1 MGQIWPEGHSLLT
14 LGVEGHRQKIGRS
27 GIVKPGPR
35 RERWSRSCLWIWKG
49 IVFRVCACVC
59 VWLIRS
65 YAVISIGGVR
75 TSEVDP
81 SKKNLWLEIK
91 NSRPYGSLGLE
102 SVCLSQ
108 GCKGCKEQKSLLCKN
123 IHTFTH
129 PVTLVGMVRVPQG
142 GWSWEPRGYCP
153 PAPLYNPCSFAGQPS

>member
-1 MGQIWPEGHSLLT
+1 M
-14 LGVEGHRQKIGRS
+14 
-27 GIVKPGPR
+27 
-35 RERWSRSCLWIWKG
+35 
-49 IVFRVCACVC
+49 CACVC

-142 GWSWEPRGYCP
+142 G
-153 PAPLYNPCSFAGQPS
+153 